1 MRNIYTK
8 LVEMVKNDR
17 FAVLAT
23 IIKQAGPTPR
33 GIGTKC
39 LILEDGSFTGTVGG
53 GVLEAQTLLEA
64 KKVFETKLRTI

>member
-1 MRNIYTK
+1 MYEK
-8 LVEMVKNDR
+8 LVEMNKNER

-39 LILEDGSFTGTVGG
+39 LILDDGSFT
-53 GVLEAQTLLEA
+53 A
-64 KKVFETKLRTI
+64 KNTK